1 MASWPSGKAQ
11 VCNTFIAGSNPA
23 DAFSKKRTNAS
34 FFLYENIVKLW
45 CDGRNDLIESTLSG
59 TYLTKMMDDFHK
71 EGYDVT
77 LVYVFLY
84 SPEVCIERI
93 KERVLK
99 GGHFVPDRD
108 VIRRYY
114 RSKENFWNNYKNEAD
129 KWFLVY
135 NSENK
140 FIPIALGMK
149 NQFSIENKD
158 YFYKFMSKFWFVKQ
172 RKNLLF
178 NWKSDHFSVHL
189 ITYQQSVFFEK
200 K

>member
-1 MASWPSGKAQ
+1 MTHIDCASFYTMTEGKELVIIGGPNGSGKT
-11 VCNTFIAGSNPA
+11 TFTQGYVELHPMSCLNADEIAKTINPEDMSKVSVSA
-23 DAFSKKRTNAS
+23 GKIFFQRLEEYKKRGES
-34 FFLYENIVKLW
+34 V
-45 CDGRNDLIESTLSG
+45 LIESTLSG

-71 EGYDVT
+71 EGYEVT

-99 GGHFVPDRD
+99 GGHFVPDKD

-114 RSKENFWNNYKNEAD
+114 RSKENFWNNYKNSAD

-140 FIPIALGMK
+140 FISIALGIK

-158 YFYKFMSKFWFVKQ
+158 YFYKFVGKF
-172 RKNLLF
+172 
-178 NWKSDHFSVHL
+178 
-189 ITYQQSVFFEK
+189 
-200 K
+200 

>member
-1 MASWPSGKAQ
+1 MAEKQKELVIIGGPNGSGKT
-11 VCNTFIAGSNPA
+11 TFTQSYVELHPMECLNA
-23 DAFSKKRTNAS
+23 DAIAKQVNPEYMGEASMHAGKIFFRRLEEYKKRGES
-34 FFLYENIVKLW
+34 V
-45 CDGRNDLIESTLSG
+45 LIESTLAG
-59 TYLTKMMDDFHK
+59 MYLKKMMESFHK
-71 EGYDVT
+71 EGYVVT

-99 GGHFVPDRD
+99 GGHYVPDCD

-129 KWFLVY
+129 NWYLVY

-140 FIPIALGMK
+140 FIPIALGMR

-158 YFYKFMSKFWFVKQ
+158 YFYKFMSKF
-172 RKNLLF
+172 
-178 NWKSDHFSVHL
+178 
-189 ITYQQSVFFEK
+189 
-200 K
+200 

>member
-1 MASWPSGKAQ
+1 MADTKELVIIGGPNGSGKT
-11 VCNTFIAGSNPA
+11 TFTQSYIELHPMACLNADEIAKTIDPVNMSRVSVSAGKI
-23 DAFSKKRTNAS
+23 FFKQLEEYKKRGES
-34 FFLYENIVKLW
+34 V
-45 CDGRNDLIESTLSG
+45 LIESTLSG
-59 TYLTKMMDDFHK
+59 TYLTKMMNDFHK
-71 EGYDVT
+71 EGYEVT

-99 GGHFVPDRD
+99 GGHFVPNRD

-158 YFYKFMSKFWFVKQ
+158 YFYKFMSKF
-172 RKNLLF
+172 
-178 NWKSDHFSVHL
+178 
-189 ITYQQSVFFEK
+189 
-200 K
+200 

>member
-1 MASWPSGKAQ
+1 MAKKKELVIIGGPNGSGKT
-11 VCNTFIAGSNPA
+11 TFTQSYVELHPMPCINADEIAKQLNPQDMSKA
-23 DAFSKKRTNAS
+23 SISAGKIFFKQLEEYKKRGES
-34 FFLYENIVKLW
+34 V
-45 CDGRNDLIESTLSG
+45 LIESTLSG
-59 TYLTKMMDDFHK
+59 TYLRKMMDEFHN
-71 EGYDVT
+71 EGYIVT

-129 KWFLVY
+129 NWYLIY

-140 FIPIALGMK
+140 FIPIALGMR

-158 YFYKFMSKFWFVKQ
+158 YFYKFVGKF
-172 RKNLLF
+172 
-178 NWKSDHFSVHL
+178 
-189 ITYQQSVFFEK
+189 
-200 K
+200 